1 MSNVQLRDNKITLPI
16 DSKKANT
23 LEMCLISFLIY
34 YDNNILTYIFKNKF
48 VQSDG
53 V

>member
-34 YDNNILTYIFKNKF
+34 YDNILRYIFKNKF